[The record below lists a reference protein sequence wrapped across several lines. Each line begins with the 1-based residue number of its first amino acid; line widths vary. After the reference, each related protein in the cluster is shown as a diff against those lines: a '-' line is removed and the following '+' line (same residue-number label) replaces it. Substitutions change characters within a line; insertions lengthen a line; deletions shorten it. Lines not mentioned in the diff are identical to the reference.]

1 MPKKPKRPC
10 SSPGCPELTDG
21 RFCPEH
27 AKREASRYEKYQRD
41 PETRKRYGR
50 AWKRIRDRYI
60 AVHPLCEECKR
71 QGKLTPATEVHH
83 ILPLARGGTHDESN
97 LMALCTPCHSA
108 ITARDGDRWP
118 SRQGGVESLQPF
130 KWTTGVGL
138 RAKRR
143 SFKRGNTP
151 LIRNEVS

>member
-1 MPKKPKRPC
+1 MTKKTKRPC

-27 AKREASRYEKYQRD
+27 AKKEASRYEKYQRD

-60 AVHPLCEECKR
+60 TAHPLCEECKR
-71 QGKLTPATEVHH
+71 QGKLTPAAEVHH
-83 ILPLARGGTHDESN
+83 ILPLSRGGTHDESN

-108 ITARDGDRWP
+108 ITARDGDRWGT
-118 SRQGGVESLQPF
+118 RQGESYLHNYLNVQRAWGFVQKVAVSNGVITSNE
-130 KWTTGVGL
+130 
-138 RAKRR
+138 
-143 SFKRGNTP
+143 KRG
-151 LIRNEVS
+151 E